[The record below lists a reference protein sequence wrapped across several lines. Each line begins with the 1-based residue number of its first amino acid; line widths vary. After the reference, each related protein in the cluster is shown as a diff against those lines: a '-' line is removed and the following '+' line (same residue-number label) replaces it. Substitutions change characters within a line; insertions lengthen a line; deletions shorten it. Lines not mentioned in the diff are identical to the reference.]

1 MKKLIGIV
9 ALTFAVSSIAASVK
23 INSFHYVRTNPTN
36 SYNVLAELCGTASDV
51 KMPAFVNAKI
61 DYNGSNPGS
70 YNTITDENGN
80 FCMVVATYRGVARV
94 SLIGADA
101 QDETKIK

>member
-1 MKKLIGIV
+1 MSVCLAQTTYTGKVIDTKNIPVAFANVIV
-9 ALTFAVSSIAASVK
+9 YKSSDRSVK
-23 INSFHYVRTNPTN
+23 
-36 SYNVLAELCGTASDV
+36 EG
-51 KMPAFVNAKI
+51 
-61 DYNGSNPGS
+61 
-70 YNTITDENGN
+70 TITDENGN